1 MDSKLRQVVELLV
14 GEGQVAWTT
23 AKPLPGDEPGAR
35 ELFISVGSRAEALP
49 PHPRMLAWKLPQWTR
64 CSVRSTTG
72 AVLLSAAE
80 LDALAQE
87 LKQGQPEGSIG
98 PLTLRLHEP
107 TLDVLCATLLAVYRL
122 LHHSWPESAEA
133 LAEYVGEWEQG
144 HTESAGEYERALGT
158 VFYAALDL
166 WPTSEEG
173 RPARELVELMA
184 TVLRTV
190 RHPSDLAKLPEAL
203 VPVAISRRLKADEL
217 LYRAELSRAQR
228 VQIDLPLGEEE
239 GAPVRRV
246 DALFL
251 SSFQDVTVLRILARG
266 DTVNTYYGQGFDLM
280 AIHTARPGQTRAG
293 HSFSLTP
300 ERAGTLANL
309 AGWLDELEGER
320 LPDGTPR
327 AKGRRRFERQP
338 NDYSDPWYSDGY
350 ASPVG
355 RTTMVAAPYSG
366 TRLSRRELWEAL
378 WNRFNV
384 GRNVHVLRAHTVFAR
399 PFLWRGLA
407 PDAELL
413 SRGFRRCDLSAQG
426 GAFHPAVV
434 NSFLGATQEAD
445 VLHYEKPTDGHN
457 VRVSVY
463 PNRLVVVWVERPRKE
478 ETSLYELAQEQAA
491 LAESRELWD
500 LEPLRG
506 LTPWLAP
513 LGPERWLVYGA
524 YRISRGRSS
533 MLDDSRSMQGLFH
546 ALASGTE
553 PTLEKLPS
561 EAAAESRRV
570 LRDAAGETEHWLTS
584 TGGARVEF
592 LIEEEERGPLASDRD
607 FLLFLLTIGQRY
619 SAFETSRRMAEV
631 EQRYRTSRW
640 QSLRPARSVRADVM
654 LFTNSLWHTR
664 VSEDP
669 DVNARYLAWHSLHGL
684 QETVTAMKDQAS
696 ELDQYKR
703 DQFDRMVG
711 FLVFVF
717 LPVSL
722 ACGFFS
728 GAQFQDMS
736 PAVGIPGATTGW
748 IIFLGYTA
756 AFTVLVFGTV
766 FFARVMSW
774 RRR

>member
-1 MDSKLRQVVELLV
+1 MDSKLRQVVEALV
-14 GEGQVAWTT
+14 GEGQVAWTPT
-23 AKPLPGDEPGAR
+23 KPRPGDEPGPR

-64 CSVRSTTG
+64 RSVRSTTE
-72 AVLLSAAE
+72 AVLHSAAE
-80 LDALAQE
+80 LDALSAE
-87 LKQGQPEGSIG
+87 LRQGQPEGSLA
-98 PLTLRLHEP
+98 PLTLRVHEP
-107 TLDVLCATLLAVYRL
+107 TLDVVCASLLAVYRL
-122 LHHSWPESAEA
+122 LHQDWPEGADA
-133 LAEYVGEWEQG
+133 LGAYLAEWEQG
-144 HTESAGEYERALGT
+144 HTETVGDYERALGT
-158 VFYAALDL
+158 VFYAALKL
-166 WPTSEEG
+166 WPSQQDG
-173 RPARELVELMA
+173 RPAREVLELMA
-184 TVLRTV
+184 SVLRTV
-190 RHPSDLAKLPEAL
+190 RLPAELAKLSETLIP
-203 VPVAISRRLKADEL
+203 PVISRRLKADAL

-228 VQIDLPLGEEE
+228 VQLDIPIGE
-239 GAPVRRV
+239 GKDASVRRV

-251 SSFQDVTVLRILARG
+251 SSFQDVTVLRLLARS
-266 DTVNTYYGQGFDLM
+266 DSENTHYGQGFDFM
-280 AIHTARPGQTRAG
+280 AIHIARQEQARAW
-293 HSFSLTP
+293 HSFSITP
-300 ERAGTLANL
+300 ERAGTLADL
-309 AGWLDELEGER
+309 AGWFDELEGPR

-327 AKGRRRFERQP
+327 ATGKRRFERQP

-355 RTTMVAAPYSG
+355 RSTMVAAPYSG

-378 WNRFNV
+378 WSRFNV

-399 PFLWRGLA
+399 PFLWRGPA
-407 PDAELL
+407 PDAELV
-413 SRGFRRCDLSAQG
+413 SRGFRRCDLSNQG

-445 VLHYEKPTDGHN
+445 VLHYEKPTEGHT

-478 ETSLYELAQEQAA
+478 ETSLYALVQEQSA
-491 LAESRELWD
+491 LVESRELWE
-500 LEPLRG
+500 LEPLRW
-506 LTPWLAP
+506 LPPWLAP

-553 PTLEKLPS
+553 TTLEKLPS
-561 EAAAESRRV
+561 EAAALSRRV
-570 LRDAAGETEHWLTS
+570 LRDASGETEHWLTS
-584 TGGARVEF
+584 TGGARLEF
-592 LIEEEERGPLASDRD
+592 LLEEEERGPLACDRD

-640 QSLRPARSVRADVM
+640 QNLRPARSVRSDVM

-669 DVNARYLAWHSLHGL
+669 DINARYLAWHSLHGL
-684 QETVTAMKDQAS
+684 QETVEAMRDQAS

-711 FLVFVF
+711 ILVFVF

-736 PAVGIPGATTGW
+736 PSVGIPGATTGW
-748 IIFLGYTA
+748 LVFLGYTA

-766 FFARVMSW
+766 FLARIMSW

>member
-1 MDSKLRQVVELLV
+1 MDAKLRQVVEVML
-14 GEGQVAWTT
+14 GEGQVEWLSE
-23 AKPLPGDEPGAR
+23 KPAPGVEPRPR
-35 ELFISVGSRAEALP
+35 ELFFSVGSRAESLP
-49 PHPRMLAWKLPQWTR
+49 PHPRMLAWKLPQWMR
-64 CSVRSTTG
+64 RSVRSTTG
-72 AVLLSAAE
+72 VVLLSAAE
-80 LDALAQE
+80 LDAFSQE
-87 LKQGQPEGSIG
+87 LRQGQPEGSLG
-98 PLTLRLHEP
+98 PLILRVHEP

-122 LHHSWPESAEA
+122 LHGAWPEGVEA
-133 LAEYVGEWEQG
+133 LVEYVGEWEQG
-144 HTESAGEYERALGT
+144 HTETVGDYERALGT
-158 VFYAALDL
+158 VFYAALNL
-166 WPTSEEG
+166 WPSETD
-173 RPARELVELMA
+173 RPTRELLELLA
-184 TVLRTV
+184 SVLHRSRLPGELT
-190 RHPSDLAKLPEAL
+190 KLPEAL
-203 VPVAISRRLKADEL
+203 IPAVISRRLKADER

-228 VQIDLPLGEEE
+228 VQLDIPLDDEED
-239 GAPVRRV
+239 GSVRRV

-251 SSFQDVTVLRILARG
+251 SSFQDVTVLRLLART
-266 DTVNTYYGQGFDLM
+266 DTENTHYGQGFDFM
-280 AIHTARPGQTRAG
+280 AVHISRPDQSRPWHA
-293 HSFSLTP
+293 FSLTP

-309 AGWLDELEGER
+309 AGHLDELEGDR
-320 LPDGTPR
+320 LPDGNPR
-327 AKGRRRFERQP
+327 ARGARRFERQP

-355 RTTMVAAPYSG
+355 RATMVAGPYSG

-378 WNRFNV
+378 WSRFNV
-384 GRNVHVLRAHTVFAR
+384 GRHVHVLKAHTVFAR
-399 PFLWRGLA
+399 PFLWRGPA
-407 PDAELL
+407 PDVELV
-413 SRGFRRCDLSAQG
+413 SRGFRRCDLSNQG
-426 GAFHPAVV
+426 SAFHPAVV
-434 NSFLGATQEAD
+434 HSFLGATHEAD
-445 VLHYEKPTDGHN
+445 VLHYEKPTDGHT

-463 PNRLVVVWVERPRKE
+463 PNRLVVVWIERPRATA
-478 ETSLYELAQEQAA
+478 TSLYELTREQAA
-491 LAESRELWD
+491 LVEGRELWE

-506 LTPWLAP
+506 LPAWLAP
-513 LGPERWLVYGA
+513 LGPERWLVYGG

-533 MLDDSRSMQGLFH
+533 MLDDSRSMQGLFY
-546 ALASGTE
+546 ALATGTE

-584 TGGARVEF
+584 TGGARLEF
-592 LIEEEERGPLASDRD
+592 LIEEEERGPLACDRD
-607 FLLFLLTIGQRY
+607 FLLFLLTIGQRS

-640 QSLRPARSVRADVM
+640 QSLRPARSVRSDVM

-684 QETVTAMKDQAS
+684 QETVEAMKDQAA

-711 FLVFVF
+711 ILVFVF

-728 GAQFQDMS
+728 GAQFQEMS
-736 PAVGIPGATTGW
+736 PSVGIPGATTGW
-748 IIFLGYTA
+748 LVFLGYTA

-766 FFARVMSW
+766 FLARVMSW

>member
-1 MDSKLRQVVELLV
+1 MDAKLRQVVELLS
-14 GEGQVAWTT
+14 GEGQVEWTT
-23 AKPLPGDEPGAR
+23 DRPAPGVEPGPR

-49 PHPRMLAWKLPQWTR
+49 PHPRMLAWKLPQWMR
-64 CSVRSTTG
+64 RSVRSTTG
-72 AVLLSAAE
+72 TVLLSAAE
-80 LDALAQE
+80 LDGFSQE
-87 LKQGQPEGSIG
+87 LRQGQPEGSLG
-98 PLTLRLHEP
+98 PLTLRVHEP

-122 LHHSWPESAEA
+122 LHHSWPEGVEA
-133 LAEYVGEWEQG
+133 LVEYVNEWEQG
-144 HTESAGEYERALGT
+144 HTETVGDYEHALGT
-158 VFYAALDL
+158 VFYAALKL
-166 WPTSEEG
+166 WPTEESG
-173 RPARELVELMA
+173 RPAREVLELMA
-184 TVLRTV
+184 SVLRRV
-190 RHPSDLAKLPEAL
+190 RQTRELMKLPEAL
-203 VPVAISRRLKADEL
+203 IPAVISRRLKADEL

-228 VQIDLPLGEEE
+228 VQLDIPLGDEED
-239 GAPVRRV
+239 APVRRV

-251 SSFQDVTVLRILARG
+251 SSFQDVTVLRLLARG
-266 DTVNTYYGQGFDLM
+266 DTMNTHYGQGFDFM
-280 AIHTARPGQTRAG
+280 ATHFSRPEQAKAW
-293 HSFSLTP
+293 HAFSLTP

-309 AGWLDELEGER
+309 AGWLDELEGPR

-327 AKGRRRFERQP
+327 AKGKRRFERQP

-350 ASPVG
+350 ASPIG
-355 RTTMVAAPYSG
+355 RSTMVAVPYSG

-378 WNRFNV
+378 WSRFNV
-384 GRNVHVLRAHTVFAR
+384 GRHVHVLRAHTVFAR
-399 PFLWRGLA
+399 PFLWRGPA
-407 PDAELL
+407 PVAELL
-413 SRGFRRCDLSAQG
+413 SQGFRRRDLSGQG

-434 NSFLGATQEAD
+434 SSFLGATHEAD
-445 VLHYEKPTDGHN
+445 VAHYEKATEGHT
-457 VRVSVY
+457 VHVSVY

-478 ETSLYELAQEQAA
+478 ATTLYALAQEQAA
-491 LAESRELWD
+491 LAEGRELWE
-500 LEPLRG
+500 LEPLRR
-506 LTPWLAP
+506 LPPWLAP

-546 ALASGTE
+546 ALASGSA
-553 PTLEKLPS
+553 PTLERLPS

-570 LRDAAGETEHWLTS
+570 LRDSAGETEHWLSS
-584 TGGARVEF
+584 TGGARLEF
-592 LIEEEERGPLASDRD
+592 LIEEEERGPLACDRD

-640 QSLRPARSVRADVM
+640 QNLRPARSVRSDVM

-669 DVNARYLAWHSLHGL
+669 DLNVRYLAWHSLHGL
-684 QETVTAMKDQAS
+684 QETVAAMKDQAS

-711 FLVFVF
+711 ILVFVF

-728 GAQFQDMS
+728 GAQFQELS
-736 PAVGIPGATTGW
+736 PSVGIPGATSGW
-748 IIFLGYTA
+748 IVFLGYTA

-766 FFARVMSW
+766 LLARLMSW

>member
-1 MDSKLRQVVELLV
+1 MDAKLRQVVELLV
-14 GEGQVAWTT
+14 GEGQVTWSST
-23 AKPLPGDEPGAR
+23 KPHPGDEPGAR
-35 ELFISVGSRAEALP
+35 ELFISTGSRPEALP

-64 CSVRSTTG
+64 RSVRSTTNV
-72 AVLLSAAE
+72 VLLSAAE
-80 LDALAQE
+80 LDALSQE
-87 LKQGQPEGSIG
+87 LRQGQPEGSLG
-98 PLTLRLHEP
+98 PLSLRVHEP
-107 TLDVLCATLLAVYRL
+107 TLDVVCATLLAVYRL
-122 LHHSWPESAEA
+122 LHGAWPEGADA
-133 LAEYVGEWEQG
+133 LADYVGEWEQG
-144 HTESAGEYERALGT
+144 HTETAGDYERALGT
-158 VFYAALDL
+158 VFYAALYL
-166 WPTSEEG
+166 WPSSDEG

-184 TVLRTV
+184 TVVDRV
-190 RHPSDLAKLPEAL
+190 RLPAELAKLPEVL
-203 VPVAISRRLKADEL
+203 VPPTISRRLKADEL

-228 VQIDLPLGEEE
+228 VQLDIPLGEQE
-239 GAPVRRV
+239 GAAVRRV

-251 SSFQDVTVLRILARG
+251 SSFQDVTVLRLLARS
-266 DTVNTYYGQGFDLM
+266 DTVNTHYGQGFDFM
-280 AIHTARPGQTRAG
+280 AIHIARTGQSKPWHA
-293 HSFSLTP
+293 FSLTP
-300 ERAGTLANL
+300 ERAGSLANL
-309 AGWLDELEGER
+309 AGWLDELEGDR

-327 AKGRRRFERQP
+327 AQGKRRFERQP

-350 ASPVG
+350 ANPVG
-355 RTTMVAAPYSG
+355 RSTMVAAPYSG

-384 GRNVHVLRAHTVFAR
+384 GRNVRVLRAHTVFAR
-399 PFLWRGLA
+399 PFLWRGPA
-407 PDAELL
+407 PDVELV
-413 SRGFRRCDLSAQG
+413 SRGFRRCDLSSQG
-426 GAFHPAVV
+426 VAFHPAVV
-434 NSFLGATQEAD
+434 SSFLGATAEAD
-445 VLHYEKPTDGHN
+445 VLHYEKPAEGHTA
-457 VRVSVY
+457 RVSVY
-463 PNRLVVVWVERPRKE
+463 PNRLVVVWVERPRNE
-478 ETSLYELAQEQAA
+478 ETSLYELAQEQAVLVEGKA
-491 LAESRELWD
+491 LWEL
-500 LEPLRG
+500 EALRG
-506 LTPWLAP
+506 LPSWLAP

-553 PTLEKLPS
+553 PSLEKLPS

-584 TGGARVEF
+584 TGGARVEI
-592 LIEEEERGPLASDRD
+592 LIEEEGRGPLASDRD

-640 QSLRPARSVRADVM
+640 QSLRPARSVRSDVM

-684 QETVTAMKDQAS
+684 QETVESMKDQAA

-711 FLVFVF
+711 ILVFVF

-736 PAVGIPGATTGW
+736 PGVGIPGATTGW
-748 IIFLGYTA
+748 LVFLGYTA

-766 FFARVMSW
+766 FLARVMNW

>member
-1 MDSKLRQVVELLV
+1 MDAKLRQVVEVLL
-14 GEGQVAWTT
+14 GEGQVEWLTE
-23 AKPLPGDEPGAR
+23 KPAPGVEPGPR
-35 ELFISVGSRAEALP
+35 ELFMSVGSRAESLP
-49 PHPRMLAWKLPQWTR
+49 PHPRMLAWKLPQWMR
-64 CSVRSTTG
+64 RSVRSTTG
-72 AVLLSAAE
+72 VVLLSAAE
-80 LDALAQE
+80 LDAFSQE
-87 LKQGQPEGSIG
+87 LRKGQPEGSLG
-98 PLTLRLHEP
+98 PLTLRVHEP
-107 TLDVLCATLLAVYRL
+107 TLDVLCAILLTLYRL
-122 LHHSWPESAEA
+122 LHGSWPEGAEA
-133 LAEYVGEWEQG
+133 FVEYVGEWEQG
-144 HTESAGEYERALGT
+144 HTETVGDYERALGT
-158 VFYAALDL
+158 VFYAAMKL
-166 WPTSEEG
+166 WPVEKD
-173 RPARELVELMA
+173 RPAREVLELMA
-184 TVLRTV
+184 SVLDRV
-190 RHPSDLAKLPEAL
+190 RLPAELAKLPEVL
-203 VPVAISRRLKADEL
+203 IPPVISRRLKADER

-228 VQIDLPLGEEE
+228 VQLDIPLDNAED
-239 GAPVRRV
+239 GAVRRV

-251 SSFQDVTVLRILARG
+251 SSFQDVTVLRLLARS
-266 DTVNTYYGQGFDLM
+266 DTENTHYGQGFDFM
-280 AIHTARPGQTRAG
+280 AIHFSRPEQSRPWHA
-293 HSFSLTP
+293 FSLTP
-300 ERAGTLANL
+300 ERAGTLADL
-309 AGWLDELEGER
+309 AGHLDELEGER
-320 LPDGTPR
+320 QPDGTPR
-327 AKGRRRFERQP
+327 ARGARRFERQP

-355 RTTMVAAPYSG
+355 RSTMVAVPYAG

-378 WNRFNV
+378 WSRFNV
-384 GRNVHVLRAHTVFAR
+384 GRHVHVLRAHTAFAR
-399 PFLWRGLA
+399 PFLWRGPA
-407 PDAELL
+407 PDAELV

-426 GAFHPAVV
+426 ASFHPAVV
-434 NSFLGATQEAD
+434 HSFLGATHEAD
-445 VLHYEKPTDGHN
+445 VLHYEKPTEGHT

-463 PNRLVVVWVERPRKE
+463 PNRLVVVWIERPRRTA
-478 ETSLYELAQEQAA
+478 TSLYALALEQAA
-491 LAESRELWD
+491 LVEGRELWE

-506 LTPWLAP
+506 LPPWLAP

-546 ALASGTE
+546 ALATGAE

-561 EAAAESRRV
+561 EAAAGSRRV

-584 TGGARVEF
+584 TGGARLEF
-592 LIEEEERGPLASDRD
+592 LLEEEERGPLACDRD

-640 QSLRPARSVRADVM
+640 QNLRPARSVRSDVM

-669 DVNARYLAWHSLHGL
+669 DVNTRYLAWHSLHGL
-684 QETVTAMKDQAS
+684 QETVEAMRDQAS

-711 FLVFVF
+711 ILVFVF

-736 PAVGIPGATTGW
+736 PSVGIPGATTGW
-748 IIFLGYTA
+748 LVFLGYTA

-766 FFARVMSW
+766 VLARVMSW

>member
-1 MDSKLRQVVELLV
+1 MEARLRQVVELLV
-14 GEGQVAWTT
+14 GEGQVTWTS
-23 AKPLPGDEPGAR
+23 AKPLPGDEPGPR
-35 ELFISVGSRAEALP
+35 ELFISVGSRTEALP

-64 CSVRSTTG
+64 RTVRSSTG

-80 LDALAQE
+80 LEAFSQE
-87 LKQGQPEGSIG
+87 LRQGQPEGSLG
-98 PLTLRLHEP
+98 PLTLRVHEP
-107 TLDVLCATLLAVYRL
+107 TLDVVCATLLAVYRL
-122 LHHSWPESAEA
+122 LHGAWPEGAEG
-133 LAEYVGEWEQG
+133 LADYVGEWEQG
-144 HTESAGEYERALGT
+144 HTESAGDYERALGT

-166 WPTSEEG
+166 WPSSDEG
-173 RPARELVELMA
+173 RPARELVELVA
-184 TVLRTV
+184 TVVERVHQRTE
-190 RHPSDLAKLPEAL
+190 LAKLPEVL
-203 VPVAISRRLKADEL
+203 VPPTISRRLKADER

-228 VQIDLPLGEEE
+228 VQLDIPLGEQEN
-239 GAPVRRV
+239 AAVRRV

-251 SSFQDVTVLRILARG
+251 SSFQDVTVLRLLARS
-266 DTVNTYYGQGFDLM
+266 DEVHTHYGQGFDFM
-280 AIHTARPGQTRAG
+280 AIHIARPGQSKPWHA
-293 HSFSLTP
+293 FSLTP
-300 ERAGTLANL
+300 ERAGSLANL
-309 AGWLDELEGER
+309 AGWLDELEGDR

-327 AKGRRRFERQP
+327 ARGKRRFERQP

-355 RTTMVAAPYSG
+355 RSTMVAAPYSG
-366 TRLSRRELWEAL
+366 TRMSRRELWEAL
-378 WNRFNV
+378 WDRFNV
-384 GRNVHVLRAHTVFAR
+384 GRNVRILRAHTLFAR
-399 PFLWRGLA
+399 PFLWRGPA
-407 PDAELL
+407 PDAELV
-413 SRGFRRCDLSAQG
+413 SRGFRRCELSAQG
-426 GAFHPAVV
+426 VAFHPAVV
-434 NSFLGATQEAD
+434 NSFLGATHEAD
-445 VLHYEKPTDGHN
+445 VLHYEKPTEGHT

-463 PNRLVVVWVERPRKE
+463 PNRLVVVWVERPRSQ
-478 ETSLYELAQEQAA
+478 ETSLYELAREQAV
-491 LAESRELWD
+491 LAEGKELWE
-500 LEPLRG
+500 LEPLRA
-506 LTPWLAP
+506 LLPWLAP

-524 YRISRGRSS
+524 YRVSRGRSS

-553 PTLEKLPS
+553 PSLEKLPS

-570 LRDAAGETEHWLTS
+570 LRDAAGETEHWLSS
-584 TGGARVEF
+584 TGGARIEF

-640 QSLRPARSVRADVM
+640 QSLRPARSVRSDVM

-684 QETVTAMKDQAS
+684 QETVVAMKDQAA

-711 FLVFVF
+711 ILVFVF

-728 GAQFQDMS
+728 GAQFQEMS
-736 PAVGIPGATTGW
+736 PSVGIPGATTGW
-748 IIFLGYTA
+748 LVFLGYTA

-766 FFARVMSW
+766 CFARVLSW

>member
-1 MDSKLRQVVELLV
+1 MDAKLRQVVEVLL
-14 GEGQVAWTT
+14 GEGQVEWLTE
-23 AKPLPGDEPGAR
+23 KPAPGVEPGPR
-35 ELFISVGSRAEALP
+35 ELFMSVGSRGESLP
-49 PHPRMLAWKLPQWTR
+49 PHPRMLAWKLPQWMR
-64 CSVRSTTG
+64 RSVRSTTG

-80 LDALAQE
+80 LDAFSLE
-87 LKQGQPEGSIG
+87 LRKGRPEGSIR
-98 PLTLRLHEP
+98 PLTLRVHEP

-122 LHHSWPESAEA
+122 LHGSWPEGAEA
-133 LAEYVGEWEQG
+133 FVEYLGEWEQG
-144 HTESAGEYERALGT
+144 HTETVGDYERALGT

-166 WPTSEEG
+166 WPTETD
-173 RPARELVELMA
+173 RPAREVLELMA
-184 TVLRTV
+184 SVLERV
-190 RHPSDLAKLPEAL
+190 RLPAELMKLPEAL
-203 VPVAISRRLKADEL
+203 IPPVISRRLKADER

-228 VQIDLPLGEEE
+228 VQLDIPLGDEEE
-239 GAPVRRV
+239 GAVRRV

-251 SSFQDVTVLRILARG
+251 SSFQDVTVLRLLARS
-266 DTVNTYYGQGFDLM
+266 DTENTHYGQGFDFM
-280 AIHTARPGQTRAG
+280 AVHASRPDQSRPW
-293 HSFSLTP
+293 HVFSLTP
-300 ERAGTLANL
+300 ERAGTLADL
-309 AGWLDELEGER
+309 AGHLDELEGER
-320 LPDGTPR
+320 QPDGTPR
-327 AKGRRRFERQP
+327 AKGARRFERQP

-355 RTTMVAAPYSG
+355 RSTMVAVPYSG
-366 TRLSRRELWEAL
+366 TRLSRRELWETL
-378 WNRFNV
+378 WSRFNV
-384 GRNVHVLRAHTVFAR
+384 GRHVHVLRAHTVFAR
-399 PFLWRGLA
+399 PFLWRGPA
-407 PDAELL
+407 PDAELV
-413 SRGFRRCDLSAQG
+413 SRGFRRCDLAIQG
-426 GAFHPAVV
+426 VAFHPAVV
-434 NSFLGATQEAD
+434 HSFLGATHEAD
-445 VLHYEKPTDGHN
+445 VLHYEKPTEGHT

-463 PNRLVVVWVERPRKE
+463 PNRLVVVWVERPRKVV
-478 ETSLYELAQEQAA
+478 TSLYALAQEQAA
-491 LAESRELWD
+491 LVEGRELWE

-506 LTPWLAP
+506 LPPWLAP

-546 ALASGTE
+546 ALATGTE
-553 PTLEKLPS
+553 PTLERLPS

-584 TGGARVEF
+584 TGGARLEF
-592 LIEEEERGPLASDRD
+592 LLEEEERGPLACDRD

-640 QSLRPARSVRADVM
+640 QSLRPARSVRSDVM

-684 QETVTAMKDQAS
+684 QETVEAMRDQAS

-711 FLVFVF
+711 ILVFVF

-736 PAVGIPGATTGW
+736 PSVGIPGTTTGW
-748 IIFLGYTA
+748 LVFLGYTA

-766 FFARVMSW
+766 FLARVMSW